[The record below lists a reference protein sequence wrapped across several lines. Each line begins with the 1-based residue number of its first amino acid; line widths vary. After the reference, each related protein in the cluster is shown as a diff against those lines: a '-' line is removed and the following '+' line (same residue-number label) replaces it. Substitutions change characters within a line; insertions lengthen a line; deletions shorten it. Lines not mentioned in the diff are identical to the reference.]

1 MLKEELE
8 SLIGQ
13 QVTGDQYDLINHVYM
28 WHPADFSKQSIA
40 NLWKMGG
47 QEIFKELTPAADH
60 MCALETHISQL
71 KQQLSQLKQQ
81 LGNAKA
87 NYDSIKAGY
96 MNNAQD

>member
-13 QVTGDQYDLINHVYM
+13 QVTGDQYDLINHVYL
-28 WHPADFSKQSIA
+28 WHPAGFSKQSIA

-47 QEIFKELTPAADH
+47 QEIFKELTSAADH
-60 MCALETHISQL
+60 MCELETHI
-71 KQQLSQLKQQ
+71 SQLKQQ

-87 NYDSIKAGY
+87 NYYSIKAGY

>member
-8 SLIGQ
+8 TMINR
-13 QVTGDQYDLINHVYM
+13 QVSVDQYNLVNHVYM

-71 KQQLSQLKQQ
+71 KQQL
-81 LGNAKA
+81 GNAKA
-87 NYDSIKAGY
+87 NYDSIKARY
-96 MNNAQD
+96 VNNAPD